1 MRPATRLVYLLG
13 ASSIVASSDAFVP
26 SKPPRALVAPTGSLL
41 LLLRAA
47 PPAYNVHVLPT
58 EADVASAVHRIVEN
72 AAREAITS
80 RGHFALAIPG
90 GSVLKVLS
98 TLEPGSDWPSKT
110 TLAFVNHKCVPVD
123 DLGGAIE
130 AQARSKFVERWGGG
144 GVVSLGGTCDGDAEA
159 SGYESKLRSLP
170 ETTLPRDEDG
180 FPVFD
185 LCLVG
190 VGDDGH
196 VGSLYPNRDEI
207 DVVDGPWIVASY
219 KKDPPGISLTL
230 PVMQRARRTVISAAG
245 QSAKYPNGKASAM
258 RMAIS
263 DGAASPKTF
272 PAMALREYAVWIL
285 DAPNGSELGLGTST
299 MENAVAA
306 VEEVAAAGGIAMEAT
321 TAAAEAA

>member
-13 ASSIVASSDAFVP
+13 ASTIVASSYAFLHTAHPLPP
-26 SKPPRALVAPTGSLL
+26 SSRALVAPTGSSLL

-47 PPAYNVHVLPT
+47 PASNVHVLPA
-58 EADVASAVHRIVEN
+58 EDDVASAVHHIVEN
-72 AAREAITS
+72 AAREAIMS

-98 TLEPGSDWPSKT
+98 TLEPSSDWPTKT

-123 DLGGAIE
+123 DMGGAIE
-130 AQARSKFVERWGGG
+130 AQARSKFVDRWGVGK
-144 GVVSLGGTCDGDAEA
+144 VVSLGGTGDGDSEA
-159 SGYESKLRSLP
+159 KGYESKLRSLP
-170 ETTLPRDEDG
+170 ESVLPRDMDG

-207 DVVDGPWIVASY
+207 DVVDGPWVVASH

-230 PVMQRARRTVISAAG
+230 PVMRGARRTVISAAG

-258 RMAIS
+258 N
-263 DGAASPKTF
+263 
-272 PAMALREYAVWIL
+272 MALLARTL
-285 DAPNGSELGLGTST
+285 
-299 MENAVAA
+299 
-306 VEEVAAAGGIAMEAT
+306 IAD
-321 TAAAEAA
+321 